1 MNAKVNQT
9 TAILNPVLS
18 VSKDGTVLYS
28 NEASESILNEWGV
41 RVGEKLPSS
50 IVDLVQRVISLNNPG
65 KIEVNAG
72 NKVYLVVF
80 SPLPEQECVNI
91 SGFDISDQKESI
103 VKIKESEEKYLGI
116 SNLMEDAIQICE
128 LVLDEKG
135 QPIDNIILD
144 VNPAYER
151 HSGLKREHVVGRRI
165 KELLP
170 IVEHIW
176 LDRYGEVVRTGKRI
190 HFEEYNAALEK
201 WFEVFASPIRGN
213 RFIAI
218 FSDITEH
225 KQMEETLRKS
235 EEKYRMLFENMTDS
249 FLLAEVICDKD
260 GKPCDYRPLDVN
272 LAFELTTGIKKE
284 QVLYKSILE
293 VVPKT
298 SPIAIEKLG
307 KVALSGESTHF
318 ELFSQAT
325 NTYFNIYAFSP
336 EIGKFA
342 AISSDVTE
350 RKRAEEALRVSEER
364 LRLALMNSR
373 INVST
378 QDLNLQYTWQYN
390 P

>member
-1 MNAKVNQT
+1 
-9 TAILNPVLS
+9 
-18 VSKDGTVLYS
+18 
-28 NEASESILNEWGV
+28 
-41 RVGEKLPSS
+41 
-50 IVDLVQRVISLNNPG
+50 
-65 KIEVNAG
+65 
-72 NKVYLVVF
+72 
-80 SPLPEQECVNI
+80 
-91 SGFDISDQKESI
+91 
-103 VKIKESEEKYLGI
+103 
-116 SNLMEDAIQICE
+116 
-128 LVLDEKG
+128 
-135 QPIDNIILD
+135 
-144 VNPAYER
+144 
-151 HSGLKREHVVGRRI
+151 
-165 KELLP
+165 
-170 IVEHIW
+170 
-176 LDRYGEVVRTGKRI
+176 
-190 HFEEYNAALEK
+190 
-201 WFEVFASPIRGN
+201 
-213 RFIAI
+213 
-218 FSDITEH
+218 
-225 KQMEETLRKS
+225 
-235 EEKYRMLFENMTDS
+235 MLFENMTDS